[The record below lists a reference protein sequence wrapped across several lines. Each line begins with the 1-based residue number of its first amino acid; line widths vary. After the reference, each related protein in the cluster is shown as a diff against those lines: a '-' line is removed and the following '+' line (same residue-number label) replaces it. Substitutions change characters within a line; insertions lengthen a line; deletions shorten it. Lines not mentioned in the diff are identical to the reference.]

1 MRAIDAVVAGQPAP
15 ATHHKPYAQIA
26 DMKFTDLFI
35 KRPVLA
41 ATVSLLILV
50 LGLRAVTSLPIRQYP
65 KTESATIVVQTV
77 YYGANAQ
84 TMAGFITQP
93 LEQAIAQAQGIDYMT
108 SSSTPGVSLITATLR
123 LNYDGNKALTEIS
136 ALVNSVKNQL
146 PQQAQQPVITLQTGE
161 QVASMYLGF
170 SSKTLPSNKITD
182 YLTRVV
188 QPQLSAVEG
197 VQSAEII
204 GARTFALRAWLDP
217 VKMAAHGVTATDVN
231 QALAANNFLSAIGT
245 TKGQMVSVNLTA
257 ATDLHT
263 VDEFKNLVVKADGAD
278 IVRLR
283 DVADVTLGA
292 ESYNTDFS
300 FDGQPTVAIGI
311 KAAPDA
317 NVLDVIGRVRRL
329 FPQIQSQ
336 LPTGLSGRIAYD
348 GTDFIRASID
358 EVVKTLAE
366 TLIIVTVVIF
376 LFLGTLRSVL
386 IPVLAMPLSLIG
398 AFVVM
403 LILGYSINLL
413 TLLALVLAIGLVVDD
428 AIIVVENVDRHMK
441 DAHSPFKAALLAA
454 RELASPIIAMTIVL
468 IAVYVPVGFQGG
480 LTGALFTEFAFTLAG
495 AVVISAIVALTLSP
509 MLCSKVLR
517 ESDHRKPFVKRID
530 KVSNWV
536 RDRYRRTLHSSL
548 DTWLVAIVFGALI
561 LAGNVYLFRTASSEL
576 APQEDQGIVLAQTQG
591 PPDATIT
598 QMDLYTRQIFDV
610 AKSLPEYTHTFQFT
624 GMGAVNSGFSGIMLK
639 PWGERSRSATEIQ
652 QAIQPKLDGIAG
664 ARMAVFQFPSLPGA
678 FGMPV
683 QFVIKTTEPLQNL
696 DDVAQQVLAK
706 AQASGMFFF
715 VDSDLKI
722 DQPQATVTLD
732 RDKVAALGLTQQSV
746 GAALSA
752 ALGGNYVN
760 YFSISGR
767 AYRVISQVAQVDR
780 LNPAQLE
787 NYYIKTPTGGMIPA
801 STVAHLTYQTVPES
815 INHFQQLNSA
825 TISGVIVP
833 GVSLGSALAFM
844 QDTLK
849 QVAPTGYTADY
860 AGESRQFQQESGGF
874 LFTLLFAI
882 VIVFL
887 ALSAQ
892 FESFRDP
899 LVILVAVP
907 MATFGALLFINLGLS
922 TLNIYTEVGLV
933 TLVGLISKHG
943 ILMVE
948 FANQLQREHGL
959 SKREA
964 IEEAATVRLRPIL
977 MTTLAMVLGVV
988 PLVFAGGAGAAGRH
1002 DMGLVIFTGLSIG
1015 TLFTLFVVPAVYLVL
1030 GENHK
1035 AERSEGDEDPEI
1047 LPPPQPAE

>member
-1 MRAIDAVVAGQPAP
+1 
-15 ATHHKPYAQIA
+15 
-26 DMKFTDLFI
+26 MKFTDLFI

-65 KTESATIVVQTV
+65 QTESATIVVQTV

-292 ESYNTDFS
+292 ESYNSDFS

-348 GTDFIRASID
+348 GTDFIRSSID

-548 DTWLVAIVFGALI
+548 DTWLVALVFGALI

-678 FGMPV
+678 FGLPV

-787 NYYIKTPTGGMIPA
+787 NYYIKTPAGGMIPA

-1002 DMGLVIFTGLSIG
+1002 DMGLVIFTGLAIG

-1030 GENHK
+1030 GESHK